1 MTNVESMSARKS
13 TMIFLCGVA
22 MLAMLQVAA
31 SAQVL
36 CFSTTVPSKAIRLQL
51 TLPRPGTLIGV
62 VRYERGS
69 DDILLLHM
77 DELAVPSPTQVPA
90 VVQTTFAELI
100 DGQRTG
106 QYVLTTQGGAVGGL
120 TYSRQKDK
128 KALSF
133 YEDHEATTADACDW
147 SRRSAGGGT
156 Q

>member
-1 MTNVESMSARKS
+1 LKAWSVSMPNMR
-13 TMIFLCGVA
+13 ILCGVA
-22 MLAMLQVAA
+22 MLAILPVAA
-31 SAQVL
+31 GAQAL
-36 CFSTTVPSKAIRLQL
+36 CFATTVSSKTIRLQL
-51 TLPRPGTLIGV
+51 TMPRAGTLIGLI
-62 VRYERGS
+62 RYERGS
-69 DDILLLHM
+69 DDILLMQM
-77 DELAVPSPTQVPA
+77 DELPVPPPARVPA

-120 TYSRQKDK
+120 IYSRQKDK

-147 SRRSAGGGT
+147 SRRSVGSET